1 MSSSY
6 INMLFFLIATWV
18 YYYFRSTPKTVSEY
32 KSFKPTQNREMLMY
46 FGATILIQFAANASI
61 IVSTCGGN
69 VSENM
74 GAAAWLTVIPWFLMF
89 GTLLIVLS
97 VFPGVKSMF
106 SDIVGYFYVSS
117 KATDVLANLLK
128 PTTGTA
134 GTTGTTGTTDE
145 PTTRLLTKIYD
156 NQSLLI
162 NKMVPSNFETYM
174 NSLTPLLNEKAD
186 AKAKEDLFQL
196 VVTRDTIGEAMWFI
210 YTGLLVSSFVQMKLT
225 LRGCKTSVD
234 TMEKNYQQFLK
245 DEETA
250 KKEKELA
257 TSTTYT
263 LN

>member
-6 INMLFFLIATWV
+6 INMLFFLITTWV
-18 YYYFRSTPKTVSEY
+18 YYYFRSTPKTVEEY
-32 KSFKPTQNREMLMY
+32 NNADLKPKQNREMLMY

-89 GTLLIVLS
+89 GTLLLVLS
-97 VFPGVKSMF
+97 VFPGVKAMF

-117 KATDVLANLLK
+117 KATDILANLLK
-128 PTTGTA
+128 PTG
-134 GTTGTTGTTDE
+134 GTTDE
-145 PTTRLLTKIYD
+145 TTTRLLTKIYD

-174 NSLTPLLNEKAD
+174 NSLAPLLNAD
-186 AKAKEDLFQL
+186 VDKAKEDLFQL